1 MSENKLFILVESE
14 YDTLFFKKIILE
26 SLEQSYDEIEL
37 FEYARIPPKITEN
50 IIKSRVEMNFNYFFL
65 IDLDSS
71 SCFPEK
77 RNFISSDIPILS
89 NEKIIVVIKE
99 IESWMIAGIIK
110 EILYDF
116 GSKKEIVKSLGIHKR
131 SFCSNDFY
139 AKDFDKLI
147 PRLTSKKLFVMNLLD
162 FYDIRMAKERN
173 SSFKYFFEKFSS

>member
-1 MSENKLFILVESE
+1 
-14 YDTLFFKKIILE
+14 
-26 SLEQSYDEIEL
+26 
-37 FEYARIPPKITEN
+37 
-50 IIKSRVEMNFNYFFL
+50 
-65 IDLDSS
+65 
-71 SCFPEK
+71 
-77 RNFISSDIPILS
+77 
-89 NEKIIVVIKE
+89 
-99 IESWMIAGIIK
+99 MIAGIIK